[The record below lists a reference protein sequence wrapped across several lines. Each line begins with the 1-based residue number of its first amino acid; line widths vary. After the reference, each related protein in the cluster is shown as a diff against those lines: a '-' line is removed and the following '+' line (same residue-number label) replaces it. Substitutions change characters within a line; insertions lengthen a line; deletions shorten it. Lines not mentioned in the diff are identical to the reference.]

1 MLRLADVWFAY
12 DRRRAEAAVVR
23 GVTLEIRPGDIVG
36 LLGPNGAGK
45 TTLLRLAAGLLEPS
59 RGEVTLDDAPLARLG
74 RTAVARRMAVVP
86 QETHL
91 AFDYSALEVVLMG
104 RYPHLSTFA
113 LETPRDLAIARRAME
128 ATGTAAL
135 ADRPFS
141 TLSGGEKQRV
151 IIASALA
158 QLENG
163 PAGPPRYLL
172 LDEPTASL
180 DLGYQLEMAGLVARL
195 REERR
200 LGIVV
205 SAHDLNLAAAVCD
218 RLVWLRGGR
227 VLAQGPTRE
236 VLTPAVIRATYGVA
250 ADVAPHP
257 FTGRLMVVPL
267 ARDPSCPSPEAG
279 C

>member
-1 MLRLADVWFAY
+1 LLRLADVWFAY
-12 DRRRAEAAVVR
+12 DRRHPETAVVR
-23 GVTLEIRPGDIVG
+23 GVTLDVGPGEIVG

-45 TTLLRLAAGLLEPS
+45 TTLLRLAAGLLDPS
-59 RGEVTLDDAPLARLG
+59 RGRVTLDETPLARLD

-86 QETHL
+86 Q
-91 AFDYSALEVVLMG
+91 VVLMG

-113 LETPRDLAIARRAME
+113 LEGPRDLEIARRAME

-163 PAGPPRYLL
+163 PDGPARYLL

-180 DLGYQLEMAGLVARL
+180 DLGYQLEIAGLVARL
-195 REERR
+195 REARR

-218 RLVWLRGGR
+218 RRGGR

-236 VLTPAVIRATYGVA
+236 VLTPAAIRATYGVEAEVALHPA
-250 ADVAPHP
+250 A
-257 FTGRLMVVPL
+257 GRLVVVPL
-267 ARDPSCPSPEAG
+267 ARETTCPSPGPG